1 MTATRARAALA
12 LLAVGVAA
20 LAGCSSAG
28 GAADATTA
36 RAAPD
41 GERSSSSPDLSGDV
55 VVLAAAS
62 LTDAFTALGERFEED
77 HPGVQVTFGLGASS
91 ALAQLVLAGAPADV
105 LATASSSTMAQVGDL
120 TGPPEVFATNTLQ
133 IAVPAGNPGG
143 VTGVEDFADAGLTL
157 ALCAV
162 EVPCGAAAQEMFAQA
177 GVVPQ
182 PDTYEKDVS
191 ATLTK
196 VVLGEVDA
204 AVVYRTDVL
213 AAGDAVEGVDVPDDV
228 DVVNEYP
235 VAVLADA
242 PNPDAAAA
250 FRDLVLSVVGAE
262 ALEAAGFVVS

>member
-1 MTATRARAALA
+1 MTATRTRTALA
-12 LLAVGVAA
+12 LLVAAAAA
-20 LAGCSSAG
+20 LAGCSSAPG
-28 GAADATTA
+28 GTDAPPGAAEAGGDAT
-36 RAAPD
+36 AAPQLT
-41 GERSSSSPDLSGDV
+41 GEV

-62 LTDAFTALGERFEED
+62 LSEVFTGLGERFEQEN
-77 HPGVQVTFGLGASS
+77 PGVTVTFGFGASS
-91 ALAQLVLAGAPADV
+91 ALAQQVRAGAPADL
-105 LATASSSTMAQVGDL
+105 LATANTSTMEQVADL
-120 TGPPEVFATNTLQ
+120 TGTPEVFATNTLQ

-143 VTGVEDFADAGLTL
+143 VTGVEDFADPDLTL
-157 ALCAV
+157 ALCAA
-162 EVPCGAAAQEMFAQA
+162 EVPCGSAAAEMFAAA

-204 AVVYRTDVL
+204 AVVYRTDVI
-213 AAGDAVEGVDVPDDV
+213 AAGDAVEGVDVPEDV
-228 DVVNEYP
+228 DVVNDYP

-242 PNPDAAAA
+242 PNPEAAAA

>member
-1 MTATRARAALA
+1 MTASRTRAALGLLVVA
-12 LLAVGVAA
+12 LAA

-28 GAADATTA
+28 GATDASA
-36 RAAPD
+36 ASSAGGAEQPSPAPD
-41 GERSSSSPDLSGDV
+41 VTGEV

-62 LTDAFTALGERFEED
+62 LTDAFTALGEQFEQQ
-77 HPGVQVTFGLGASS
+77 HPGARVTFSFGASS
-91 ALAQLVLAGAPADV
+91 ALAQQVLAGAPADV
-105 LATASSSTMAQVGDL
+105 LATASTSTMGQVADL
-120 TGPPEVFATNTLQ
+120 TGTPEVVATNTLQ

-143 VTGVEDFADAGLTL
+143 VTGVEDFADPDLTL

-162 EVPCGAAAQEMFAQA
+162 EVPCGAAAQEMFARA
-177 GVVPQ
+177 GVVPL

-213 AAGDAVEGVDVPDDV
+213 AAGDAVEGVDVPEDV

-242 PNPDAAAA
+242 PNPGAAAA

-262 ALEAAGFVVS
+262 VLEAAGFVVS

>member
-1 MTATRARAALA
+1 MTAPRTRTALA
-12 LLAVGVAA
+12 LLVAAAAA

-28 GAADATTA
+28 AAADATTA
-36 RAAPD
+36 SAGSAGEPSPRAPD
-41 GERSSSSPDLSGDV
+41 LTGDV

-62 LTDAFTALGERFEED
+62 LTHAFTALGEQFEQE
-77 HPGVQVTFGLGASS
+77 HPGVRVTFSFGASS
-91 ALAQLVLAGAPADV
+91 ALAQQVLAGAPADV
-105 LATASSSTMAQVGDL
+105 LATASSTTMAQVADL
-120 TGPPEVFATNTLQ
+120 TGSPEVFATNTLQ
-133 IAVPAGNPGG
+133 IAVPTGNPGG
-143 VTGVEDFADAGLTL
+143 VTGVEDFADADLTL

-162 EVPCGAAAQEMFAQA
+162 EVPCGAAAQEMFARA

-213 AAGDAVEGVDVPDDV
+213 AAGDAVEGVDVPEEV

-235 VAVLADA
+235 VAVLAEA

-250 FRDLVLSVVGAE
+250 FRDLVLSVVGGE